1 MKLESYLRQDKVLL
15 DLKAENKE
23 DVIKEIALTLK
34 GSRGVLDFDQF
45 LQDVLDRE
53 KLKTTGIGDQI
64 AIPHARSESVDRFLI
79 AFGRA
84 RQGID
89 FDSLD
94 NKPTK
99 LIFLMGTP
107 KNKEVGSYLK
117 MLAYLTRLLDKESF
131 RNVLLEVEK
140 PKNVIEEFRR
150 AKKY

>member
-1 MKLESYLRQDKVLL
+1 MKLENYLRKDKILL

-23 DVIKEIALTLK
+23 EAIEEIALVLK
-34 GSRGVLDFDQF
+34 NSKGVLDFDQF
-45 LQDVLDRE
+45 FTDILDRE
-53 KLKTTGIGDQI
+53 KLKTTGIGKGI
-64 AIPHARSESVDRFLI
+64 AIPHARSESVDRFLV
-79 AFGRA
+79 AFGRV

-94 NKPTK
+94 NQPTK

-117 MLAYLTRLLDKESF
+117 ILTYLTRLLDKESF

-140 PKNVIEEFRR
+140 PKDVIEEFRR